1 MSVNVIEDKVNI
13 LCEVKRMTNFE
24 HIQQMSVKKMARL
37 LGCIFVDC
45 DEFTRTIDGKII
57 FDSFD
62 SIEEWLESEV
72 DNNDLIEVV
81 RCKDCKYKFVEYDD
95 TFTCNIFS
103 NCYGLPYRINLDD
116 FCSRGERR
124 E

>member
-1 MSVNVIEDKVNI
+1 MSVSVIEDKVNI

-24 HIQQMSVKKMARL
+24 HIKQMSVKEMARL

-45 DEFTRTIDGKII
+45 NEYTRTINGKTM

-72 DNNDLIEVV
+72 EDN
-81 RCKDCKYKFVEYDD
+81 
-95 TFTCNIFS
+95 
-103 NCYGLPYRINLDD
+103 G
-116 FCSRGERR
+116 
-124 E
+124 